1 MRRIR
6 LSLLADGLVG
16 LVLLPVVA
24 SAQLVDQDVRDAAA
38 SFVDAFNDLDW
49 ERFSASWAEDA
60 TAFFPPRI
68 EANRVEG
75 RAAIVARFQAVFE
88 DFPTEASDPPYL
100 SIEPR
105 DLEVAILNGAA
116 VVTFHLGDP
125 AAQDRRTLVFVK
137 RDGRWL
143 IAHLHASSSR

>member
-6 LSLLADGLVG
+6 LKPLVHAWVG

-24 SAQLVDQDVRDAAA
+24 SAQSVEQEVRDAAA

-60 TAFFPPRI
+60 TAFFPPGI

-75 RAAIVARFQAVFE
+75 KAAIVAQFQAAFE

-100 SIEPR
+100 SIEPQA
-105 DLEVAILNGAA
+105 LGVTMLNGTA
-116 VVTFHLGDP
+116 VVTFHLGDSLTP
-125 AAQDRRTLVFVK
+125 SRRTLVFVT
-137 RDGRWL
+137 RDGGWL
-143 IAHLHASSSR
+143 IAHLHASSSS

>member
-1 MRRIR
+1 MRRLR
-6 LSLLADGLVG
+6 LNSLAPGLVG

-24 SAQLVDQDVRDAAA
+24 SAQGVDQDVRDAAT

-60 TAFFPPRI
+60 TAFFPSGI

-75 RAAIVARFQAVFE
+75 RAAIVARFQSVFA
-88 DFPTEASDPPYL
+88 DVPTEASDPPYL

-105 DLEVAILNGAA
+105 DLEVTMLNGAA
-116 VVTFHLGDP
+116 VVTFHLGGPP
-125 AAQDRRTLVFVK
+125 AQNRRTLVFVN